1 MSTPHSRFP
10 LLIAASVLVSML
22 AAVMMWWLNAPSV
35 EFKPLPAISHKA
47 PVPVIPASSP
57 PAHLPTPST
66 PDPRAI
72 DPDIQRLADD
82 LASKEQTPMRDLE
95 IVNEFITLYSKAFQ
109 GNPIG
114 LNEDITSVLTGNNYT
129 KGILFPPNSPMIV
142 RGQLV
147 DRWGTPYWFHPSSA
161 SQMEIRSAGPDKDL
175 FSGDDI
181 VINPGPDR
189 TGAVTQASPSG
200 QP

>member
-1 MSTPHSRFP
+1 
-10 LLIAASVLVSML
+10 
-22 AAVMMWWLNAPSV
+22 
-35 EFKPLPAISHKA
+35 
-47 PVPVIPASSP
+47 
-57 PAHLPTPST
+57 
-66 PDPRAI
+66 
-72 DPDIQRLADD
+72 
-82 LASKEQTPMRDLE
+82 MRDLE

-175 FSGDDI
+175 AARMLGQ
-181 VINPGPDR
+181 
-189 TGAVTQASPSG
+189 TGAFKTLPLGLG
-200 QP
+200 QHVMGRPAR